1 MKQLKKKALMKLQE
15 SYQPDTMPCR
25 NTEKLKIRR
34 FINSSISHCG
44 NTNSLY
50 ISGLPGLGKTACV
63 HEVIKKIAKS
73 SKIKFKFLQ
82 LNCLKL
88 KSPND
93 FYSFLLKL
101 MTGVE
106 KKNDEAR
113 SILYSFF
120 TLGEWPKLTS
130 SIKSKRLRSLP
141 RKEVSPIRS
150 KDTILL
156 LVDEIDYLIT
166 RDQEIL
172 YNLFNWTHE
181 PSSNMSIICIA
192 NTLDFP
198 EKLMAKIGSRIGH
211 KRLIFSPYN
220 SENLQQIMSN
230 RLQNVK
236 VFSPDAIKYVSKKIA
251 AYSSDVRK
259 SLHICRLAIEL
270 SFKDPGALIGTPI
283 INTAFQNYYSNV
295 HLSFIQSKSFPVK
308 LILASLVLLFK
319 KNSLK
324 TVNIFKFYSKY
335 ITISE
340 LTGTHVFTYK
350 QFFGMVRH
358 LEDAG
363 ILELKLQ
370 MGNHAEVSMAVNTD
384 QIQFALKDEKKISM
398 AVDLTS

>member
-73 SKIKFKFLQ
+73 SKNKFKFLQ

-130 SIKSKRLRSLP
+130 SIKSKRLRILP